1 MLTSRQVLTLC
12 IFKIALRDSAKKWKY
27 VLEELE
33 VNIEIE
39 GLDAEHMKE
48 DPENWRNESVKLA
61 VTGESA
67 VGKSSF
73 INTILNL
80 KSGDPGF
87 AALSSIGNTT
97 TKPTI
102 YEYPG
107 NPKITLHD
115 LPGFGTI
122 ELPTNEYEKKNGIP

>member
-1 MLTSRQVLTLC
+1 
-12 IFKIALRDSAKKWKY
+12 
-27 VLEELE
+27 
-33 VNIEIE
+33 
-39 GLDAEHMKE
+39 
-48 DPENWRNESVKLA
+48 
-61 VTGESA
+61 
-67 VGKSSF
+67 
-73 INTILNL
+73 L

-87 AALSSIGNTT
+87 AASSSIGNTT

-122 ELPTNEYEKKNGIP
+122 EFPTNEYEKRMELDKYDYILIFVGNIEENDIKIVSIFYIYFRLRVLPI